1 MSQAGS
7 TSKLNQ
13 LGLDDAEYVR
23 LVTWMPEIA
32 AELSPGVPVRRN
44 SGETRIGRKGSLVV
58 YHDGGWHSYEADED
72 GHGPRSLIEF
82 LRPGIS
88 VAEVRQKALAW
99 LHTHTGGGSGDGNT
113 GNDARDRDAE
123 HADFSHAMLNAL
135 EPIKDTPA
143 ALYLETRGL
152 GADWPLSLLGYVADD
167 ERPGEGAIVGVISN
181 ANGAPVGV
189 QLGYLDALGRKL
201 STGGTARRQFLV
213 DRQSPGLGFHIV
225 PAQSGPGL
233 PLLICEGLEN
243 ALSLALACP
252 AAEIVG
258 LPGIGRMRRLPP
270 FRGRDIVV
278 FKDGD
283 AADSP
288 ASRALA
294 AGLDHLQLTGAQVK
308 VTDTPDDADPNSL
321 LQEAGIDAVK
331 ALVEAAKPA
340 ELSPKGIIQQ
350 AAALPE
356 VDYEMERRKRAKSLG
371 MRVTAFDN
379 QVHLERARRRGDDDD
394 VDVGEVED
402 IHPEPVDDIAA
413 ALDAA
418 LTEITQYVVAE
429 PWQLEMV
436 VMWSLHSHFV
446 HHRTIDIAI
455 SPRLLIA
462 APAPECGKTTLLEA
476 TGELA
481 ARAMELSSVSPAA
494 FYRLNDAERPTL
506 LIDEIQGLFARKG
519 SNSELEGILNASH
532 RRRSAKVVRVEEEQE
547 EGKRRLVP
555 KVYDSWCTY
564 AATITGRLSYAQESR
579 ALKVMMRRALAG
591 EVLRHLQDG
600 TSEVLVD
607 CRRKFARWAKDQLVL
622 PEATLLPELSNRRG
636 DNWRPLFKIAALVGG
651 HWPQKIEAAARAAMQ
666 QTVSA
671 DIIVAFLTD
680 AREIIGERDHILTTE
695 LIDTLRS
702 LEDPSWDWNT
712 CHRGGPINA
721 YWLRDRLADVLDPP
735 GTREFKV
742 GSKTRRGYEA
752 KQFHDAYERYLKPH
766 NHNEHAAAEP
776 GIYTE
781 NSGDS
786 RPTSA
791 SSATDTNN
799 ARKTQNICPVADG
812 HDPSLEASA
821 TWVDPLPD
829 AIPEAVSGSGSGPVA
844 DPDTDPSRHPLP
856 GNSPVFYSE
865 KSNRYRIKGIKSG
878 KPLLSHTVPPEP
890 ASKAQANGE
899 GVDELW

>member
-1 MSQAGS
+1 MSQAGA
-7 TSKLNQ
+7 TSKLDQ
-13 LGLDDAEYVR
+13 LGLEDAECAR
-23 LVTWMPEIA
+23 LTSWMPEIA
-32 AELSPGVPVRRN
+32 AELSPGAPVRRHG
-44 SGETRIGRKGSLVV
+44 SETRVGRKGSLVV
-58 YHDGGWHSYEADED
+58 YDDGGWHSYEADEG

-82 LRPGIS
+82 LCRGIGI
-88 VAEVRQKALAW
+88 AEVRQKALAW
-99 LHTHTGGGSGDGNT
+99 LHTHTGVGSGDGNT
-113 GNDARDRDAE
+113 DSRARDRDAE
-123 HADFSHAMLNAL
+123 HADFSRVVLNAM
-135 EPIKDTPA
+135 EPVKGTPA

-167 ERPGEGAIVGVISN
+167 ERPDEGAIVGVISN

-201 STGGTARRQFLV
+201 PIGGTARRQFLV
-213 DRQSPGLGFHIV
+213 DRQSLGLGFHIV
-225 PAQSGPGL
+225 PAQSGPAL

-243 ALSLALACP
+243 ALSLALAYP
-252 AAEIVG
+252 AAAIVG

-278 FKDGD
+278 FRDGD

-294 AGLDHLQLTGAQVK
+294 AGLDHLQLTGAQVR
-308 VTDTPDDADPNSL
+308 VTNTPDGADANSV
-321 LQEAGIDAVK
+321 LQEGGPDAVK
-331 ALVEAAKPA
+331 ALVEAAVPA
-340 ELSPKGIIQQ
+340 ELSPKGIIHQ
-350 AAALPE
+350 AASLPE
-356 VDYEMERRKRAKSLG
+356 VDYEMQRQKCAKALG
-371 MRVTAFDN
+371 IRVSAFDR
-379 QVHLERARRRGDDDD
+379 QVLLERARRRGDDDASD
-394 VDVGEVED
+394 AGEGED
-402 IHPEPVDDIAA
+402 IHTEPVNDIAGV
-413 ALDAA
+413 LDAA
-418 LTEITQYVVAE
+418 LVEVKQYVVAE

-446 HHRTIDIAI
+446 HHSTIDIAI

-547 EGKRRLVP
+547 DGKRRLVP

-564 AATITGRLSYAQESR
+564 SATITGRLSYAQESR

-622 PEATLLPELSNRRG
+622 PEATLLPQLSNRRG
-636 DNWRPLFKIAALVGG
+636 DNWRPLFKIAELVGS
-651 HWPQKIEAAARAAMQ
+651 HWPQKIEAAARAAME
-666 QTVSA
+666 QTGSA
-671 DIIVAFLTD
+671 DVIVAFLAD

-695 LIDTLRS
+695 LIDALLT
-702 LEDPSWDWNT
+702 LEDPSWDWKT
-712 CHRGGPINA
+712 CHRGGPVNA

-735 GTREFKV
+735 GTKEFKV
-742 GSKTRRGYEA
+742 GNKSRRGYEA
-752 KQFHDAYERYLKPH
+752 RQFQDAYDRYLNRH
-766 NHNEHAAAEP
+766 NPSEHTTAEP
-776 GIYTE
+776 RICAESG
-781 NSGDS
+781 GDS
-786 RPTSA
+786 CGASA

-799 ARKTQNICPVADG
+799 LRKTQDIYPVADG
-812 HDPSLEASA
+812 QHPTLEASA
-821 TWVDPLPD
+821 TKIDPLPN
-829 AIPEAVSGSGSGPVA
+829 AVPEAVSGSGSRPVA
-844 DPDTDPSRHPLP
+844 DTDRNHLPHPLP
-856 GNSPVFYSE
+856 DDSVVFNSKES
-865 KSNRYRIKGIKSG
+865 SRCQIKGMKSG
-878 KPLLSHTVPPEP
+878 KPHLSRTIPPGP
-890 ASKAQANGE
+890 ASESQPISE
-899 GVDELW
+899 EVDELW

>member
-13 LGLDDAEYVR
+13 LGLEDAEYAR
-23 LVTWMPEIA
+23 LATWMPEIA
-32 AELSPGVPVRRN
+32 AELSPGTPVRRN
-44 SGETRIGRKGSLVV
+44 GDETRIGRKGSLVM
-58 YHDGGWHSYEADED
+58 YNDGGWHSYEADES
-72 GHGPRSLIEF
+72 GHGPRSLIE
-82 LRPGIS
+82 LLCPGIS

-99 LHTHTGGGSGDGNT
+99 LHTHKGVGSGDGNT
-113 GNDARDRDAE
+113 DNGARDRDAE
-123 HADFSHAMLNAL
+123 HANFSRAVLNAM
-135 EPIKDTPA
+135 EPVKGTPA
-143 ALYLETRGL
+143 ALYLESRGL
-152 GADWPLSLLGYVADD
+152 GTDWPLSLLGYVADD
-167 ERPGEGAIVGVISN
+167 ERPGDGAIVGVISN
-181 ANGAPVGV
+181 ANGAPDGV
-189 QLGYLDALGRKL
+189 QLGYLDALGRKVHI
-201 STGGTARRQFLV
+201 GGTARRQFLV
-213 DRQSPGLGFHIV
+213 DRAAPGLGFHIV
-225 PAQSGPGL
+225 PAQSDPAL

-243 ALSLALACP
+243 ALSLAVAYRS
-252 AAEIVG
+252 AEIIG

-283 AADSP
+283 ATDSP

-294 AGLDHLQLTGAQVK
+294 AGLDHLQLTGAHAR
-308 VTDTPDDADPNSL
+308 VTDTPDGADANSV

-350 AAALPE
+350 AASLPE
-356 VDYEMERRKRAKSLG
+356 VDYEIERRKRAKSLG

-394 VDVGEVED
+394 VDAGVG
-402 IHPEPVDDIAA
+402 IHPEPVDDIAEV
-413 ALDAA
+413 LDAA
-418 LTEITQYVVAE
+418 LAEVKQYVVAE

-436 VMWSLHSHFV
+436 VMWSLHSHLV

-476 TGELA
+476 TGELS

-494 FYRLNDAERPTL
+494 FYRLNDAGRPTL

-636 DNWRPLFKIAALVGG
+636 DNWRPLFKIAALAGG
-651 HWPQKIEAAARAAMQ
+651 HWPQKIEAAARAALQ
-666 QTVSA
+666 LTVSA
-671 DIIVAFLTD
+671 DVIVAFLAD
-680 AREIIGERDHILTTE
+680 AREIIGERGHILTTE
-695 LIDTLRS
+695 LIDALRS

-712 CHRGGPINA
+712 CHRGGPVNA

-735 GTREFKV
+735 GTKEFKV
-742 GSKTRRGYEA
+742 GNKSRRGYEA
-752 KQFHDAYERYLKPH
+752 RQFHDAYERYLKLH
-766 NHNEHAAAEP
+766 NPSEHMAAKP
-776 GIYTE
+776 GIYAE
-781 NSGDS
+781 NGGDS
-786 RPTSA
+786 CEASA

-799 ARKTQNICPVADG
+799 PWKTRGIYRVADG
-812 HDPSLEASA
+812 EDPSLEASA
-821 TWVDPLPD
+821 TMVDPLPN
-829 AIPEAVSGSGSGPVA
+829 AVPEVVSGSGSRPVA
-844 DPDTDPSRHPLP
+844 DPERIHLPHPLP
-856 GNSPVFYSE
+856 DDSAVFNSKEP
-865 KSNRYRIKGIKSG
+865 NRCQIKGMKGG
-878 KPLLSHTVPPEP
+878 KTHLSDTIPPGP
-890 ASKAQANGE
+890 ASEAQPSGE
-899 GVDELW
+899 EVNELW